1 MEIDMKVKKERIFVM
16 VKENI
21 CIMMEVIILETGL
34 RGKCKVK
41 ENLLMLMEIWFI
53 KVSGKMIIIRGKED

>member
-21 CIMMEVIILETGL
+21 CIMMEVIILEIGL
-34 RGKCKVK
+34 KEKCKVK

-53 KVSGKMIIIRGKED
+53 KVSGKMIIMRGKED